1 MKRGCPPGAERPE
14 QPRLAWPGRT
24 PPCQTRAQD
33 LAPSAAPSLGV
44 SLLAPDPRPRGETL
58 VVILMHSCRGGLPS
72 RPCGS
77 GSTACGPHWRL
88 TPAAQLVLRKKGSIL
103 PQGKPGS
110 SERAPTRSRQ
120 PDGEEKRL
128 LTLQTPD
135 PSSWCPRGMQA
146 VLRAGRA
153 QRTSATPGG
162 PWERSA
168 HPHGRWPRA
177 VACVILRLWD
187 ALACGTRVPRAALRP
202 GTCEQR

>member
-128 LTLQTPD
+128 LTLQTPG
-135 PSSWCPRGMQA
+135 PVLMVPPRHAGCASSWSRTAHVRDARGPVGTLCSPSRPVAAGCGLCDSASVGCP
-146 VLRAGRA
+146 
-153 QRTSATPGG
+153 S
-162 PWERSA
+162 
-168 HPHGRWPRA
+168 
-177 VACVILRLWD
+177 LWD
-187 ALACGTRVPRAALRP
+187 SGA
-202 GTCEQR
+202 TCCAPAGDM